1 MLSAILSLAAPQIF
15 TALGATTIPAFAA
28 SAIGGGIGK
37 LLEGGDQQ
45 DALQA
50 AALGGLGGFLGGKLA
65 GGQNIAG
72 GSMPGFATAGGE
84 ALPKS
89 YFITV
94 CCPIWPRSS
103 SRFNAKSA
111 RGRYS

>member
-15 TALGATTIPAFAA
+15 TALGATAIPAFAA

-65 GGQNIAG
+65 GGSNIAG
-72 GSMPGFATAGGE
+72 GTMPGFGTTNPAVTTPLGG
-84 ALPKS
+84 ASLPPRKL
-89 YFITV
+89 
-94 CCPIWPRSS
+94 PIPPK
-103 SRFNAKSA
+103 AA
-111 RGRYS
+111 P